1 MANYTDKGLMSG
13 SNFRNVTLNATD
25 DNIINATHTFRRS
38 IKLGTLTV
46 NQAEHAD
53 PNDHAAGRVTISKD
67 NGEVESDGQVLV
79 ISRTGGT
86 DWNSLTMRGPEHT
99 SSVVELVDGTD
110 KHLGQTNSHGTRIG
124 FCGVSAHTGTIAAG
138 GLGVERNETFFL
150 QVGNSTSVT
159 NVLDVSIADGE
170 VYFYQSLR
178 SVGASGFTQVNSG
191 DVLFRNS
198 DSTHNVLSP
207 LSSLL
212 TDGLNNS
219 QVNAR
224 FVEVK
229 GYADDL
235 TSSSEDGRLAISVS
249 ANGSLQN
256 GLEVRANG
264 ANAEVRVSGAY
275 SLPTADGTANYF
287 LQTDGSGNLDWAQ
300 VSFTET
306 DTLATVTAR
315 GATTNDAITVNGI
328 TSNNASY
335 FGNILPT
342 SSDTYS
348 LGAINN
354 RWENLFLSSGAQI
367 WFATDAY
374 LSHDPSEGLSLD
386 MLSESTGEPIFKI
399 NSGSSQGPTLNL
411 FRDLATPS
419 SLVGAIKFTTKDNAS
434 NVKEFARV
442 DVEPTGYIASSEK
455 AVMTLRVMNSGSLDA
470 GLAVEPNLSIGN
482 PLVKI
487 SDAYTLPYA
496 DATQSGYVILADGL
510 GGSYWGAI
518 PLQAE
523 TDTLDTVTSRGNTTS
538 NIINVGSINADGGI
552 FPAGDNAYA
561 LGSSTKA
568 WSDLWLGDGSRIYMN
583 TSGSD
588 RVYLAHNSGVGLD
601 LHILGEQDGEPEFRV
616 IGTSGANS
624 VGPQVSLLFD
634 AATDLTDEIG
644 ILNFKARDNFGND
657 VTYGRIVGR
666 VGSTVNTLHDGEMTI
681 EVAVNGTQTSAIT
694 IDNNA
699 NVDMIDLDVA
709 HSGGNSIGLKPQSTA
724 NALTM
729 NANSSGQY
737 NNLALYGATDSASVI
752 GVSESGQLGA
762 ATYKG
767 FRIGYAGSS
776 AWETVL
782 GAPAAEAM
790 FLQVGNETDGLKNVL
805 SVSANSGN
813 TKTVFHG
820 NIDISGVEYNTNPTL
835 SLVNDK
841 GGFDLQISSDDAA
854 STAQIDCSLAGLTI
868 NTSSASLAG
877 ITLDSG
883 FITLDAS
890 QYVEVLDSGTS
901 LYQLPSSSPA
911 TNGYLLE
918 ANGVG
923 NALTFT
929 NTVNL
934 GSGSSIAAT
943 TVGATTGNITYVG
956 STTLTV
962 QNIDAS
968 RQIDLNVN
976 GSGVPAWC
984 EYGNTNSVS
993 GVVTQQKGSNPLT
1006 AEDRRS
1012 GYWLIARDSNAT
1024 NAPATPSDVG
1034 WVMSAVDSS
1043 YTMQHLSFRR
1053 TEDALSTNA
1062 ALIGYLDSQ
1071 AAAGVID
1078 FTGQHRS
1085 VKSES
1090 APEGIESMVGYI
1102 VVSDGTYVNLDGQ
1115 TTTPTINEALPRVTL
1130 SDQPNQKSAY
1140 GVISDAEDDSDE
1152 RIYSSGAFKSVF
1164 AKNDDRLIINALG
1177 EGGIWICNIAG
1188 DFENGDLITTCT
1200 APGLGALQAD
1210 DIMRSC
1216 TVAKIT
1222 QDCAFDLNSTAYEC
1236 VEFEHEGQTYRR
1248 AFVGCTYHCG

>member
-1 MANYTDKGLMSG
+1 MANYIDKGLMSG

-25 DNIINATHTFRRS
+25 DNVINATHTFRREM
-38 IKLGTLTV
+38 KLGSLSV
-46 NQAEHAD
+46 DQAEHAD
-53 PNDHAAGRVTISKD
+53 PNVNEAGRVTIAKD
-67 NGEVESDGQVLV
+67 NGEIEADGQVLV

-86 DWNSLTMRGPEHT
+86 AWNSLTMRGPEHT
-99 SSVVELVDGTD
+99 SSVLELVDGTD
-110 KHLGQTNSHGTRIG
+110 KHLGQTNSHGTRLG
-124 FCGVSAHTGTIAAG
+124 FCGVNTHTGTIAAG

-178 SVGASGFTQVNSG
+178 SVDTSGFTQVNSS

-198 DSTHNVLSP
+198 DSTHSILSP

-212 TDGLNNS
+212 TDGLNS
-219 QVNAR
+219 AQVNTR

-229 GYADDL
+229 GYADDQ
-235 TSSSEDGRLAISVS
+235 TASSEDGRLSIGVS
-249 ANGSLQN
+249 ANGSLQT

-264 ANAEVRVSGAY
+264 AKAEVRVSEAY
-275 SLPTADGTANYF
+275 SLPTTDGTANYF
-287 LQTDGSGNLDWAQ
+287 LQTDGAGSVDWAQ
-300 VSFTET
+300 VNLTET

-315 GATTNDAITVNGI
+315 GATTTSAITVNGI
-328 TSNNASY
+328 TSNNVSY

-348 LGAINN
+348 LGAINA
-354 RWENLFLSSGAQI
+354 RWENLYLSSGAQI

-374 LSHDPSEGLSLD
+374 LSHTPSEGLALD
-386 MLSESTGEPIFKI
+386 MLSEGSGEPIFKI

-434 NVKEFARV
+434 TVKEFARI
-442 DVEPTGYIASSEK
+442 DVAPTGYIASNEK
-455 AVMTLRVMNSGSLDA
+455 AEMTLRIMNNGSFDA
-470 GLAVEPNLSIGN
+470 GLAVLPNISIGN
-482 PLVKI
+482 PIVKI
-487 SDAYTLPYA
+487 SDAYTLPYE
-496 DATQSGYVILADGL
+496 DATQSDHVILSDGL
-510 GGSYWGAI
+510 GGSYWGAVPI
-518 PLQAE
+518 PASTE
-523 TDTLDTVTSRGNTTS
+523 TLDTVTSRGNSTS
-538 NIINVGSINADGGI
+538 NIIYVGSITADGGI
-552 FPAGDNAYA
+552 FPAGNNAYA
-561 LGSSTKA
+561 LGSSSLA

-601 LHILGEQDGEPEFRV
+601 LHILGETNGEPEFRV

-634 AATDLTDEIG
+634 AATDLSDEIG

-666 VGSTVNTLHDGEMTI
+666 VGSTVNNLHDGEMTI
-681 EVAVNGTQTSAIT
+681 EVAVNGTQTPAIT
-694 IDNNA
+694 IDNA
-699 NVDMIDLDVA
+699 AGVDMIDLDVA
-709 HSGGNSIGLKPQSTA
+709 HSGGNSISLKPQSTV
-724 NALTM
+724 NALNM

-737 NNLALYGATDSASVI
+737 NNLALYGATDSAAVI
-752 GVSESGQLGA
+752 GVSESGQLGSS
-762 ATYKG
+762 TYKG
-767 FRIGYAGSS
+767 FRFGYAGSA

-782 GAPAAEAM
+782 GAPAAESL

-813 TKTVFHG
+813 NKTVFHG

-841 GGFDLQISSDDAA
+841 GGYDLEISSDDSA
-854 STAQIDCSLAGLTI
+854 STAYIDCNLAGLTI
-868 NTSSASLAG
+868 NTSSASLANLK
-877 ITLDSG
+877 LDSG

-890 QYVEVLDSGTS
+890 QYVDVQDSGTS
-901 LYQLPSSSPA
+901 LYQLPSTSPA

-943 TVGATTGNITYVG
+943 TVGATTGNITYIG

-984 EYGNTNSVS
+984 EYGNSNGVS
-993 GVVTQQKGSNPLT
+993 GVVTQQKGSNPFT
-1006 AEDRRS
+1006 SEDRRS

-1034 WVMSAVDSS
+1034 WVMSATDSS
-1043 YTMQHLSFRR
+1043 YTMQHLGWRR
-1053 TEDALSTNA
+1053 TENALSTSA

-1071 AAAGVID
+1071 AIASQID

-1115 TTTPTINEALPRVTL
+1115 TATPTINEALPRVTL
-1130 SDQPNQKSAY
+1130 SNQPSQKSVY
-1140 GVISDAEDDSDE
+1140 GVISDAEDDGDE
-1152 RIYSSGAFKSVF
+1152 RVYSSGAFKSVF
-1164 AKNDDRLIINALG
+1164 AKNDDRLIINSLG
-1177 EGGIWICNIAG
+1177 EGGIWVCNIAG

-1222 QDCAFDLNSTAYEC
+1222 QDCTFDLNSTTYEC